1 MSLLDKFTVTP
12 LLYAC
17 GALLVACIALGGTV
31 AWKSHTQATLQA
43 KLDTA
48 LAKIDTA
55 STERD
60 AWKGRVDE
68 LAAANGAYTNALQV
82 LRAELDKCQ
91 ADKATVANQ
100 GKQAEAAARRAA
112 ADADAALQSFTAQF
126 QQASHG
132 GKCAVALAAMQQAC
146 PSLEGY

>member
-1 MSLLDKFTVTP
+1 MSILDKFTVTP

-17 GALLVACIALGGTV
+17 GALLVIALGLSV
-31 AWKSHTQATLQA
+31 ALKVQGSKVAAAQADQHTAEA
-43 KLDTA
+43 KRDTA
-48 LAKIDTA
+48 I
-55 STERD
+55 TERD
-60 AWKGRVDE
+60 AWKARVDE
-68 LAAANGAYTNALQV
+68 LAAANGAYGTALKV

-100 GKQAEAAARRAA
+100 GKQAAAAARRAA